1 MLAAEAVADLV
12 VVVAVAVPIAIIV
25 AVTDG
30 IVLMAVAAYGV
41 VVTVEHREILEV
53 SKEYEKIGINN
64 SCLLDASQLHFWMLV
79 RR

>member
-12 VVVAVAVPIAIIV
+12 VAVAVAVPVAIIAV
-25 AVTDG
+25 VTDG

-41 VVTVEHREILEV
+41 VVMVEHRGILEV

-64 SCLLDASQLHFWMLV
+64 SCLHDASQLLFWMLV